1 MLASPGCTTKTP
13 DSDGTLGGAAWP
25 GISSRTVVRRPAR
38 YFLGRR
44 RSDTH
49 SVSGGRISGRSA
61 LPTTH
66 VTSPYS
72 PRSGPRSCPA
82 HAGRGRVLLSGGRP
96 SFDHLPGNGA
106 RLRYRRR
113 VGVLEQSRGTG
124 ARPVRA
130 AWLSSHRTHEL
141 HSSAISGPRQ
151 PGGATRTTRAMRREC
166 SRRVAPRHR
175 NLTHR
180 ACGTGATPSSSESS
194 CPAPGARRAAS
205 SARHPMVRKQRPVLV
220 NRNCSRLAL
229 PR

>member
-49 SVSGGRISGRSA
+49 SVSGGRISGAFGPPDHTRHKPVLTTIRAAQLSGSRRAGSSPLERWPSIVRSSAGQRGTPAVPEARRRAGTEQGHRSA
-61 LPTTH
+61 TGSRRLAELP
-66 VTSPYS
+66 PN
-72 PRSGPRSCPA
+72 PRAPQFCD
-82 HAGRGRVLLSGGRP
+82 LRP
-96 SFDHLPGNGA
+96 QAA
-106 RLRYRRR
+106 R
-113 VGVLEQSRGTG
+113 
-124 ARPVRA
+124 
-130 AWLSSHRTHEL
+130 
-141 HSSAISGPRQ
+141 
-151 PGGATRTTRAMRREC
+151 GATRTTRAMRREC